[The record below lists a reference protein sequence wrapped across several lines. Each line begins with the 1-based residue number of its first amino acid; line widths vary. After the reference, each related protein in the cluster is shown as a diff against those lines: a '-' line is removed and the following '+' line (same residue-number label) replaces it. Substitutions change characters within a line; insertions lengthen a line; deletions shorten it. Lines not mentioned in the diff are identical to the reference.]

1 MFLGF
6 LYISLPL
13 PLYSLMQT
21 LNHYLPM
28 FPIHNL
34 PNDSLLHNFDH
45 NYMFLSLNCHVPHV
59 RIVCMFINLAATISC
74 ICCFLL
80 FNSYYT
86 AYSSN
91 PQLFEAV
98 SFLLQLWKYCYGF
111 YSNCMMPTVFLTMF
125 FLLCMLLL

>member
-1 MFLGF
+1 
-6 LYISLPL
+6 
-13 PLYSLMQT
+13 
-21 LNHYLPM
+21 M

-34 PNDSLLHNFDH
+34 LNDSLLHNFVH

-59 RIVCMFINLAATISC
+59 RIVCMFINLAATVSC

-91 PQLFEAV
+91 PQLLEAV
-98 SFLLQLWKYCYGF
+98 SFLLQLWKYCYRNH
-111 YSNCMMPTVFLTMF
+111 SNTSKAVEVMYFSKKHSSLF
-125 FLLCMLLL
+125 FLNTMSFCIFFICYV